1 LLRLCLL
8 NLGQGACVAMLSLC
22 YQALTAAKSS
32 EALTYTVRVCHS
44 PRNSFQNA
52 DSPAEDDSDTYNYS
66 YFHLIFLLGSLYM
79 GMLLTGW
86 RNIESA

>member
-32 EALTYTVRVCHS
+32 EALTYT
-44 PRNSFQNA
+44 NA